1 MEALIKT
8 VRRKVLNL
16 LIAMIMVSSASA
28 YEQGVP
34 ADVWKAAREGL
45 RDFYWI
51 AEIDSKVVPKYPDGA
66 IVPNI
71 EESYLGTPY
80 MQLMITDEAI
90 LQCADPLDILNTS
103 SEDGYVF
110 PVLNNGSTIAYIAVR
125 FLCVVEH
132 GVNEW
137 TSAGMRLQ
145 SEYEN
150 KYYELLEAYS
160 PADGYVVFVVSWEH
174 PYDRFFM
181 IQAPGGVLQVYPG
194 SKFIADLLDM
204 SDIQA
209 RSNMAA
215 DANELLVRLKGMSA
229 EHLATKQR
237 LERETKEWQQQIK

>member
-1 MEALIKT
+1 MISLF
-8 VRRKVLNL
+8 
-16 LIAMIMVSSASA
+16 IAMIVSISAST
-28 YEQGVP
+28 YGQEVP

-51 AEIDSKVVPKYPDGA
+51 AEIDSKVVPKYPDGTV
-66 IVPNI
+66 VPNI
-71 EESYLGTPY
+71 KESSLGVPY
-80 MQLMITDEAI
+80 KQLMITDEAL
-90 LQCADPLDILNTS
+90 LQCADPSDILNTS

-125 FLCVVEH
+125 FLYVVEH
-132 GVNEW
+132 GVIEW

-160 PADGYVVFVVSWEH
+160 PADGYMVFVVSWEH

-181 IQAPGGVLQVYPG
+181 IQAPGGALQVYPG

-204 SDIQA
+204 SDTQA

-215 DANELLVRLKGMSA
+215 DANELLVRLKGMST